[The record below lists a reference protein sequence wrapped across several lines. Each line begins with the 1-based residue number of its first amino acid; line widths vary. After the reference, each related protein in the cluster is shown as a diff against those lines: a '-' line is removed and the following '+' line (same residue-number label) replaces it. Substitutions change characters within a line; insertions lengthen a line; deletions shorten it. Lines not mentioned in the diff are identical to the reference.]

1 MDREAFISM
10 LREKREL
17 SFYIALVQKEPDILP
32 LLFDLLEQEK
42 SAVKYL
48 CEKIVRRLS
57 EQSPEALYPY
67 FSRMAALLGSTN
79 NFIKWGFILSVANMI
94 SIICAEE
101 CQGVEEKYLSFYS
114 AKDIPAFGNAVK
126 SLPKILNA
134 FPELE
139 RQTVPKLLGVDGHV
153 FYHKGEPSQD
163 CLNVAKEHIIDCFFQ
178 IYKTSAYQGEML
190 QFAENSLQN
199 PRAGVRSRAKRFLKE
214 YKSKGCE

>member
-101 CQGVEEKYLSFYS
+101 WQGVEEK
-114 AKDIPAFGNAVK
+114 
-126 SLPKILNA
+126 
-134 FPELE
+134 
-139 RQTVPKLLGVDGHV
+139 
-153 FYHKGEPSQD
+153 
-163 CLNVAKEHIIDCFFQ
+163 
-178 IYKTSAYQGEML
+178 
-190 QFAENSLQN
+190 
-199 PRAGVRSRAKRFLKE
+199 
-214 YKSKGCE
+214 